1 MNENIQNNS
10 RGEIKI
16 FHTADLHLGSPFSGF
31 DLKTGEARRRGLVET
46 FAESL
51 KLAKKDGCEAVL
63 IAGDLFDCGYA
74 DGDTVSRT
82 FEILENCGMPV
93 VISPGNHDP
102 YTDGCI
108 YASHALPKNVFVF
121 TSPEMSRIELDELG
135 LCVHGYAFDSE
146 RYTSDPLASEI
157 ELCDGCFNVMCAH
170 GDIYSPISVYAPI
183 NLAQLGETGLDYV
196 ALGHIHKYS
205 EPIKASKTLV
215 AYSGFQEG
223 RSFDE
228 CGYGGALI
236 VTLSKDRSPA
246 AQVERI
252 ILSDRRYI
260 SDTVDVTGAVGR
272 SDFVAAVK
280 KYVDANGLGKETCL
294 RITFVG
300 NVDPCAPVSVSLTAD
315 ELGLS
320 LLELENETLPI
331 FEAEYLENDITLRGA
346 LYRQLLP
353 SLKSSDPETRKVAV
367 GALRMG
373 LAALEGRMFST

>member
-1 MNENIQNNS
+1 MNQNIQKNS
-10 RGEIKI
+10 KRELKI

-31 DLKTGEARRRGLVET
+31 DLKTGEARRRGLVDT

-51 KLAKKDGCEAVL
+51 RLAKNEGCEAVL

-74 DGDTVSRT
+74 DGETVSRT
-82 FEILENCGMPV
+82 FEILENCGMAV

-108 YASHALPKNVFVF
+108 YASHALPKNVSVF
-121 TSPEMSRIELDELG
+121 TSPEMSRIELSELG
-135 LCVHGYAFDSE
+135 LCVHGFAFDSE
-146 RYTSDPLASEI
+146 RYTSDPLSSGV
-157 ELCDGCFNVMCAH
+157 ELCDGLFNVMCAH
-170 GDIYSPISVYAPI
+170 GDISSPISVYAPI
-183 NLAQLGETGLDYV
+183 NLPQLGEMGLDYV

-205 EPIKASKTLV
+205 EPIRVSETLV
-215 AYSGFQEG
+215 AYSGFPEG

-236 VTLSKDRSPA
+236 VTLSMDTSPVA
-246 AQVERI
+246 RVERV
-252 ILSDRRYI
+252 ILSERRYI

-272 SDFVAAVK
+272 SDLVAAVK
-280 KYVDANGLGKETCL
+280 KYVETNGLGMETCL
-294 RITFVG
+294 RLTFVG
-300 NVDPCAPVSVSLTAD
+300 NVDPCAPVSVSLTAE

-320 LLELENETLPI
+320 LLELENDTLPI

-353 SLKSSDPETRKVAV
+353 SLKSADPETRKVAV

-373 LAALEGRMFST
+373 LAALEGRILST